1 MAKAKTIFCQAIQW
15 SLDWIEICS
24 SSTDFTIQTHEVS
37 GKKPPY
43 NKSGRFLN
51 RLFSGI
57 KIWILEAHIQVDSEV
72 NSTQIPAWQRPARLH
87 SRTDVSGTYKS
98 LSKCGPILGY
108 ECCTTNKIDPHRDMS
123 SGYLTGYPSK
133 MAVSPVFSA
142 TCGAWAPLLDL
153 FAETTCPPA
162 VWAGSGMANGLAN
175 GPDITWYDLIW
186 PDTNT
191 SCWFCL
197 YLNQIQPVHVHPLR
211 IPGLSLDF
219 FLDFAALATVSY
231 AMRQPSQGISRKIV
245 TWSIDFY
252 TPKPWNNQKIYK
264 FKLVWKLWNISI
276 IVQSIYDVQSYVD
289 LTLHVLVNHWDLS
302 SPTSIESLGDEWDQS
317 L

>member
-72 NSTQIPAWQRPARLH
+72 NSTQIPTWQRPARLH

-175 GPDITWYDLIW
+175 GPDITWYDLIQTHHA
-186 PDTNT
+186 DFVSISTR
-191 SCWFCL
+191 S
-197 YLNQIQPVHVHPLR
+197 NQCMSIHFE
-211 IPGLSLDF
+211 SLDSPWTSF
-219 FLDFAALATVSY
+219 WTSP
-231 AMRQPSQGISRKIV
+231 RWQPC
-245 TWSIDFY
+245 
-252 TPKPWNNQKIYK
+252 PMPWGSHHRG
-264 FKLVWKLWNISI
+264 FHGKLL
-276 IVQSIYDVQSYVD
+276 
-289 LTLHVLVNHWDLS
+289 
-302 SPTSIESLGDEWDQS
+302 PEA
-317 L
+317 